1 MVSPRVR
8 QYNGAFLDAD
18 SVRSATVQMDPSRIG
33 QGAGDATEEP
43 EVLMLLTNANEGE
56 MVNGFKEFQQWL
68 YHKD

>member
-33 QGAGDATEEP
+33 QGAGDATEEEP
-43 EVLMLLTNANEGE
+43 EVLMLLR
-56 MVNGFKEFQQWL
+56 
-68 YHKD
+68 HKD